1 MEELAN
7 HSEEIAQET
16 VEQVADQQVDTQV
29 EGQDSPPQEEPR
41 GIKVKYNKEERFVP
55 EDEVPTWIQKGLNYD
70 KVSEKAQ
77 QAERYQEMLDRTAK
91 YYGFNDS
98 DSYIQALEQAEME
111 QRIQQEAEKL
121 GVGEDVIRDH
131 LQPLNQKVSEY
142 EKQLNELR
150 EADLVRKVE
159 SQIQSME
166 NDTANFP
173 DFGKYKNDVINM
185 AASNGYSLDVA
196 YKIVTYDERV
206 NTARAQAEQEAI
218 RKLQQ
223 NADSSTGSLG
233 ADAPDPQGGYIG
245 MTPAERKAFRDS
257 RRGRAI

>member
-7 HSEEIAQET
+7 HSEEVVQET
-16 VEQVADQQVDTQV
+16 VEQVADQQVDTQT

-77 QAERYQEMLDRTAK
+77 QAERYQQMLDRTAK
-91 YYGFNDS
+91 YYGFNDP

-111 QRIQQEAEKL
+111 QKIQEEAEKL
-121 GVGEDVIRDH
+121 GVGENVIRDH

-233 ADAPDPQGGYIG
+233 ADAPDPQGGYLG
-245 MTPAERKAFRDS
+245 MTPAERKAFRDN